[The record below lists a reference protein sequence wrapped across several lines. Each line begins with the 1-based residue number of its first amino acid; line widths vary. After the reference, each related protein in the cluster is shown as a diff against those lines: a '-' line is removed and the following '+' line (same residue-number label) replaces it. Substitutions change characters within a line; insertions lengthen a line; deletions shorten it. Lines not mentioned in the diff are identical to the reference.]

1 MPKYVIER
9 EIPDIGSA
17 DAAALSGAAGQ
28 SNAALDAM
36 RTEDKDIHWEHSYV
50 VGNKTFCVYNAASED
65 LVREHAERSGF
76 PANTISEVQSVI
88 DPDTAKG

>member
-17 DAAALSGAAGQ
+17 DSAALSGAAGQ
-28 SNAALDAM
+28 SNGVLDAM
-36 RTEDKDIHWEHSYV
+36 RSEDKDIEWEHSYV
-50 VGNKTFCVYNAASED
+50 VGDKTFCVYNAASED

-76 PANTISEVQSVI
+76 PANTISEVKSVI